1 MGPGTRLTDEER
13 ARIAELAA
21 TRLPS
26 RLIAKEVG
34 RSHRA
39 VWSYV
44 LRLRQPAPAE
54 RRRSPL
60 RLSLTER
67 EEISRGVAGGES
79 FRAIAG
85 RLGRAPS
92 TISREVAING
102 GRRRYRACRAD
113 SDALARACR
122 PKPSKLATCER
133 LRAVVEARLGRRWSP
148 QQIAGWL
155 PTAFPGDAEMRVS
168 HETIYLSLYV
178 QTRGALRKELTRYL
192 RRRHTTRRPRG
203 HSISNGQGQLR
214 GTLHISQRPAEV
226 EDRAVPGHWEGDLL
240 YGKRMT
246 AIATLVERHSRFV
259 MLVELPNGHSADVVA
274 DALARHITALPEQL
288 RRSLTWDQG
297 KEMAAHARFSV
308 ATGVPVYFC
317 DPRSPWQRGT
327 NENTNGLL
335 RQYFPKRSDLA
346 PFSQHDLDAVA
357 AELNER
363 PRQTLGWMTPSQA
376 LDKAL
381 R

>member
-1 MGPGTRLTDEER
+1 
-13 ARIAELAA
+13 
-21 TRLPS
+21 
-26 RLIAKEVG
+26 
-34 RSHRA
+34 

-44 LRLRQPAPAE
+44 HKLRRASPVE

-79 FRAIAG
+79 FRTIAG

-92 TISREVAING
+92 TISRQVAVNG
-102 GRRRYRACRAD
+102 GRRRYRACRAA
-113 SDALARACR
+113 SDALARARR
-122 PKPSKLATCER
+122 PQAAKLAACER
-133 LRAVVEARLGRRWSP
+133 LGAVVEAKLDKRWSP
-148 QQIAGWL
+148 PQIAGWL
-155 PTAFPGDAEMRVS
+155 PTAFVGATEMRVS

-192 RRRHTTRRPRG
+192 RPRHTTRRPRG

-214 GTLHISQRPAEV
+214 ATLHISQRRAEAQ
-226 EDRAVPGHWEGDLL
+226 DRAIPGHGEGDLL
-240 YGKRMT
+240 YAKPMT
-246 AIATLVERHSRFV
+246 AIATLIERHSRFV

-317 DPRSPWQRGT
+317 DPPSPWQRGS

-335 RQYFPKRSDLA
+335 RQYFP
-346 PFSQHDLDAVA
+346 
-357 AELNER
+357 
-363 PRQTLGWMTPSQA
+363 
-376 LDKAL
+376 
-381 R
+381 

>member
-1 MGPGTRLTDEER
+1 VGLGTRLSDEER

-44 LRLRQPAPAE
+44 HRLRQASPVE

-92 TISREVAING
+92 TISRQVAVNG

-113 SDALARACR
+113 SDALARARR
-122 PKPSKLATCER
+122 PQAAKLATCER
-133 LRAVVEARLGRRWSP
+133 LGAVVEAKLDKRWSP
-148 QQIAGWL
+148 PQIAGWL
-155 PTAFPGDAEMRVS
+155 PTAFVGATEMRVS
-168 HETIYLSLYV
+168 HETIHLSLYV

-192 RRRHTTRRPRG
+192 RPRH
-203 HSISNGQGQLR
+203 
-214 GTLHISQRPAEV
+214 
-226 EDRAVPGHWEGDLL
+226 
-240 YGKRMT
+240 
-246 AIATLVERHSRFV
+246 
-259 MLVELPNGHSADVVA
+259 
-274 DALARHITALPEQL
+274 
-288 RRSLTWDQG
+288 
-297 KEMAAHARFSV
+297 EMAAHARFSV
-308 ATGVPVYFC
+308 PTGVPVYFC
-317 DPRSPWQRGT
+317 DPPSPWQRGS

-335 RQYFPKRSDLA
+335 RQYFPKPSDLA

-357 AELNER
+357 AELNGR
-363 PRQTLGWMTPSQA
+363 PRQTLGWMTPSQT
-376 LDKAL
+376 LDQAL